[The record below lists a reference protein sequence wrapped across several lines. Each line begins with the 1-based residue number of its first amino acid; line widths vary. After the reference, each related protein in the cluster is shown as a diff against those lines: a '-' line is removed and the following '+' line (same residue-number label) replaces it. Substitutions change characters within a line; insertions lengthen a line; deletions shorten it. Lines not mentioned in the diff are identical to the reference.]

1 MSKQIFK
8 NSPPIDILFTL
19 LNKIAFKNE
28 GYFILNKVAFKKAVY
43 NNLVVE
49 FLELLKPY
57 YHKSKA
63 KYVEKLMNYN
73 AFMTVVRQ
81 LCNYHDIVY
90 KSVIKY
96 DKSTYEIVY
105 YISSSTFENPLLKK
119 VEQNHP
125 LLEKVEQNH
134 PLLEKVEQNLPL
146 LKKVEQN
153 HPLLEK
159 VKQNSDTAKD

>member
-43 NNLVVE
+43 NNLVIE
-49 FLELLKPY
+49 FLESLKPY
-57 YHKSKA
+57 YHKSKV
-63 KYVEKLMNYN
+63 KYVEKHTNYN
-73 AFMTVVRQ
+73 SFVTVIRQ
-81 LCNYHDIVY
+81 LCNYYNVVY

-105 YISSSTFENPLLKK
+105 YISSSTFENPLL
-119 VEQNHP
+119 
-125 LLEKVEQNH
+125 
-134 PLLEKVEQNLPL
+134 EKVEQNLS
-146 LKKVEQN
+146 
-153 HPLLEK
+153 LLEK
-159 VKQNSDTAKD
+159 VDFKSGM